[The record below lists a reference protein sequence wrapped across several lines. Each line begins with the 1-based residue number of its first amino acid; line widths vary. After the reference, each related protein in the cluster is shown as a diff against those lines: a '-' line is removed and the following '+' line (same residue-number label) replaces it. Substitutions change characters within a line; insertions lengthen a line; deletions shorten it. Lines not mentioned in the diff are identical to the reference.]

1 MTTTVSPTQTA
12 QAFLTDLERALAH
25 ARDTGD
31 VSAVT
36 ELFVDDCYW
45 RDLVALSWNLT
56 TAEGKDDLATMLAA
70 TLPHSTPGNF
80 QLDGEAAEAAGSGED
95 TDGNEASRVIEA
107 WYTFT
112 TPVLRGKG
120 LMRLRDGKC
129 WTFLTSA
136 QELLEFPESKGN
148 RRIKGAEHGVVPGR
162 KNWLDRRTEQQQSLG
177 TTAQPYVLIVGGG
190 QGGIGLAARLRR
202 LGVSALVI
210 DKHPRPGDQWRSRYY
225 SLSLHDPVW
234 YDHMPYLP
242 FPDDWPVFTP
252 KDKMGDWLESYVKIM
267 ELDYWSNTVCR
278 RASFDD
284 AAQEWTVEL
293 ERDGQ
298 PLTLKPTQLVMATG
312 MSGIPNIP
320 DIPGAETFQGD
331 LVHSSQHT
339 GGAKYAG
346 KKAVVLGANNSA
358 HDICADL
365 YENGADVTMIQRSTT
380 HIVRSE
386 SLMREVLGPLYSE
399 EALANGIDH
408 EKADLI
414 FGSIPYGLLADFQIP
429 AWNTIRE
436 QDKEFYDRLE
446 AAGFMLDFGDD
457 GSGLFLKYLRRGSG
471 YYIDVGASELIADG
485 KVALKAPAHI
495 TEIRS
500 HSVILSDGTE
510 LDADLIVMAT
520 GFGSMNG
527 WAAQLISQEV
537 ADKVGKCWGL
547 GSGTTKDPGPWEG
560 ELRNMWKPTAQA
572 NLWFH
577 GGNLHQSRHYSR
589 YLALQ
594 LKAREAGMN
603 VHVYGQAPVHHLQ

>member
-56 TAEGKDDLATMLAA
+56 TAEGKDDLAKMLAA

-80 QLDGEAAEAAGSGED
+80 KLDGEAAEAAGSGED
-95 TDGNEASRVIEA
+95 TDGDEASRVIEA

-136 QELLEFPESKGN
+136 QELLEFPESKGT

-365 YENGADVTMIQRSTT
+365 YENGAHVTMIQRSTT

-485 KVALKAPAHI
+485 KVKLRAPAHI

>member
-56 TAEGKDDLATMLAA
+56 TAEGKDNLAAMLSA
-70 TLPHSTPGNF
+70 TLPTSAPSNF
-80 QLDGEAAEAAGSGED
+80 RLDGEATEA
-95 TDGNEASRVIEA
+95 DGVTEA

-120 LMRLRDGKC
+120 LMRLRDGRC

-136 QELLEFPESKGN
+136 QELLEFPESKGT

-162 KNWLDRRTEQQQSLG
+162 KNWLDRRTEQQESLG
-177 TTAQPYVLIVGGG
+177 VTTQPYVLIVGGG

-202 LGVSALVI
+202 LGVSALII

-284 AAQEWTVEL
+284 EAQEWTVEL
-293 ERDGQ
+293 ERDGK
-298 PLTLKPTQLVMATG
+298 PMTLKPTQLVMATG

-320 DIPGAETFQGD
+320 DIPGADTFTGD

-339 GGAKYAG
+339 GGAQYAG

-365 YENGADVTMIQRSTT
+365 YENGADVTMIQRSST

-414 FGSIPYGLLADFQIP
+414 FGSIPYGLLAEFQIP
-429 AWNTIRE
+429 AFDTIRE

-471 YYIDVGASELIADG
+471 YYIDVGASELIAGG
-485 KVALKAPAHI
+485 KVRLKAPAHI

-500 HSVILSDGTE
+500 QSVILSDGTE